1 MNDTAA
7 KEHKDA
13 KTSVLLVNS
22 SAILLRGLVQIINQE
37 PDMVV
42 CAEVADPAQAVKAI
56 AAGKPD
62 IVLVDVSIKGGGGV
76 DLIKQIR
83 QANPH
88 LSILVLSMHDESFY
102 AEYVLRAGANGYI
115 TMHQSG
121 DHLVSAIRKT
131 LEAGMY
137 VDERIA
143 EGIVSRFVDN
153 HPAGDSPMRFFS
165 EREFEVF
172 EYLGQGL
179 SVRQIAEKLHRS
191 VKTVEAHRENIKK
204 KLRVTNTTELLRN
217 AIHWVEYRRET

>member
-1 MNDTAA
+1 MNDIAG
-7 KEHKDA
+7 KEHEGVK
-13 KTSVLLVNS
+13 KNVLLVNN
-22 SAILLRGLVQIINQE
+22 SAILLRGLGQIISQE
-37 PDMVV
+37 ADMTV
-42 CAEVADPAQAVKAI
+42 CAEVAIPSETIKAI
-56 AAGKPD
+56 ADSNPD
-62 IVLVDVSIKGGGGV
+62 IVLLDVSVKGGGGV
-76 DLIKQIR
+76 DLIKEIR
-83 QANPH
+83 QAYPS

-115 TMHQSG
+115 TVHQSG
-121 DHLVSAIRKT
+121 DHLVSAIRRT
-131 LEAGMY
+131 LESGMY

-153 HPAGDSPMRFFS
+153 HPTGDSPMRFFS

-204 KLRVTNTTELLRN
+204 KLRLTTTTELLRN
-217 AIHWVEYRRET
+217 AIHWVEYRREA